1 MSRELL
7 NNNQEGIMVRELAE
21 RCREAAVQLRTADTG
36 LKNRALEAYAALLE
50 ENEGR
55 IIAENQID
63 IDAARAGGMTDA
75 LIDRLTLNR
84 KRIAGMAGSV
94 RKVAGYSDPIGGA
107 DGAVR
112 HPNGMLI
119 TRRRVPLGVV
129 GVIYESRPN
138 VTADVVSL
146 CVKSG
151 NAALL
156 RGGREAL
163 RSNAVLSDL
172 ARQALENAGL
182 PADCVCLITN
192 TDRSSAVEMM
202 GLIGLLDVLIP
213 RGGAGLIKTVVENA
227 KMPVIETG
235 WGNCHLYVDDEADLA
250 MAERILVNA
259 KCSRPSVCNAAET
272 LLVARN
278 VAGEFLPKAV
288 QTLAPY
294 DVRLHCCPEAM
305 EILCRGGNLPP
316 AVTPATETDW
326 ETEYND
332 FDLAVRVVGG
342 LYEATAHIARY
353 GSGHSE
359 AIVTKNY
366 FTAKRF
372 ADRVD
377 AAAVYINASTRFTDG
392 EEFGLG
398 AEIGISTQKL
408 HVRGP
413 MGLAALTSTQ
423 HVIEGEGQ
431 VRE

>member
-1 MSRELL
+1 V
-7 NNNQEGIMVRELAE
+7 VRELAQ
-21 RCREAAVQLRTADTG
+21 RCKNASGQLRTADTAK
-36 LKNRALEAYAALLE
+36 KNRALEAYAALLE
-50 ENEGR
+50 ENKER
-55 IIAENQID
+55 IIAENKTD
-63 IDAARAGGMTDA
+63 VESARAGGMSGA
-75 LIDRLTLNR
+75 LIDRLTLNE
-84 KRIAGMAGSV
+84 KRIAGMADCV
-94 RKVAGYSDPIGGA
+94 RNIAGYADPAGGS
-107 DGAVR
+107 DGALR

-129 GVIYESRPN
+129 GIIYESRPN
-138 VTADVVSL
+138 VTADVAAL
-146 CVKSG
+146 CIKSG

-163 RSNAVLSDL
+163 KSNTILSEL
-172 ARQALENAGL
+172 ARGALESAGL
-182 PADCVCLITN
+182 PADCVCLITD

-202 GLIGLLDVLIP
+202 GLSGLIDVLIP

-227 KMPVIETG
+227 KVPVIETG
-235 WGNCHLYVDDEADLA
+235 WGNCHVYIDDEADLT
-250 MAERILVNA
+250 MAVNITVNA

-272 LLVARN
+272 LLVARS
-278 VAGEFLPKAV
+278 VAGEFLPKIAEA
-288 QTLAPY
+288 LAPY
-294 DVRLHCCPEAM
+294 NVRLHCCEEAM
-305 EILCRGGNLPP
+305 GILCNGEQRSPGPDMESNIML
-316 AVTPATETDW
+316 AVEADW

-353 GSGHSE
+353 GSKHSE

-372 ADRVD
+372 TDRVD

-398 AEIGISTQKL
+398 AELGISTQKL
-408 HVRGP
+408 HVCGP
-413 MGLAALTSTQ
+413 MGLAALTAAQ
-423 HVIEGEGQ
+423 YVVEGEGQ

>member
-1 MSRELL
+1 
-7 NNNQEGIMVRELAE
+7 MVRELAI
-21 RCREAAVQLRTADTG
+21 RCKEAAGRLRTADTG
-36 LKNRALEAYAALLE
+36 VKNRALEKLAALLE
-50 ENEGR
+50 ENIGK
-55 IIAENQID
+55 IIAENRHD
-63 IDAARAGGMTDA
+63 LESARTSGMTEA
-75 LIDRLTLNR
+75 LIDRLTLNE
-84 KRIAGMAGSV
+84 KRIAGMAGGV
-94 RKVAGYSDPIGGA
+94 RKIIMQADPVGGA

-112 HPNGMLI
+112 HANGMLI
-119 TRRRVPLGVV
+119 HKRRVPLGTV

-138 VTADVVSL
+138 VTVDIAAL
-146 CVKSG
+146 CIKSG

-163 RSNAVLSDL
+163 YSNTILSDL
-172 ARQALENAGL
+172 ARQALEKAGL
-182 PADCVCLITN
+182 PADCVCLVTD

-202 GLIGLLDVLIP
+202 GLSGLLDVLIP
-213 RGGAGLIKTVVENA
+213 RGGAGLIRTVVENA
-227 KMPVIETG
+227 KVPVVETG
-235 WGNCHLYVDDEADLA
+235 VGVCHVYIDDEADLA
-250 MAERILVNA
+250 MAEKILVNA
-259 KCSRPSVCNAAET
+259 KCQRPSVCNAAET
-272 LLVARN
+272 LLAARS
-278 VAGEFLPKAV
+278 VAGEFLPRAAAS
-288 QTLAPY
+288 LAPY
-294 DVRLHCCPEAM
+294 GVRLHCCPETL
-305 EILCRGGNLPP
+305 EILRRGGDLPP
-316 AVTPATETDW
+316 AVTPAAEADW

-342 LYEATAHIARY
+342 LYEATAHIAKY

-372 ADRVD
+372 CDRVD

-413 MGLAALTSTQ
+413 MGLTALTSTQ
-423 HVIEGEGQ
+423 YIVEGEGQ